1 MTVSFDEMELERA
14 ARSAASST
22 AFTLD
27 TNERLRLGEFRAH
40 GVEPPEIGGVPTRS
54 SFHLLV
60 SLGWTIEEA
69 MGQRWMVA
77 PAPQSPRKQRSDYDG
92 NT

>member
-69 MGQRWMVA
+69 KGQPLDGGAGATVA
-77 PAPQSPRKQRSDYDG
+77 TKTEVG
-92 NT
+92 L